1 MYSGRDS
8 NTPIVDV
15 VVTPATAIAGVT
27 PIVTSRPASTL
38 KPTKPTK
45 APTAETGLV
54 READVFWAD
63 IGCSLND
70 TAD

>member
-8 NTPIVDV
+8 NTPMVEV
-15 VVTPATAIAGVT
+15 VVTPATAMAGVT
-27 PIVTSRPASTL
+27 PIVTSRPASAL
-38 KPTKPTK
+38 KPTKPMK

-54 READVFWAD
+54 RRADVFWAD

-70 TAD
+70 TSD

>member
-8 NTPIVDV
+8 NTPIVEV

-27 PIVTSRPASTL
+27 PIVTSRPASAL

-70 TAD
+70 THD